1 MESRQSP
8 KSFLRI
14 ILRVAALK
22 IIRKLKQKII
32 RNRRL
37 EGFDNFRNQFSYNFE
52 QSDKEKH
59 MAWHNIGSLRSK
71 L

>member
-14 ILRVAALK
+14 ILRVATL
-22 IIRKLKQKII
+22 KII

-37 EGFDNFRNQFSYNFE
+37 EGFDNFRNQDSYNFE

>member
-22 IIRKLKQKII
+22 ISRKLKQK
-32 RNRRL
+32 N
-37 EGFDNFRNQFSYNFE
+37 Y
-52 QSDKEKH
+52 KK
-59 MAWHNIGSLRSK
+59 
-71 L
+71 

>member
-32 RNRRL
+32 RFIRTL
-37 EGFDNFRNQFSYNFE
+37 GF
-52 QSDKEKH
+52 
-59 MAWHNIGSLRSK
+59 
-71 L
+71 

>member
-22 IIRKLKQKII
+22 IIRKLKQK
-32 RNRRL
+32 N
-37 EGFDNFRNQFSYNFE
+37 Y
-52 QSDKEKH
+52 KK
-59 MAWHNIGSLRSK
+59 
-71 L
+71 

>member
-22 IIRKLKQKII
+22 IIRKFKNK
-32 RNRRL
+32 
-37 EGFDNFRNQFSYNFE
+37 SY
-52 QSDKEKH
+52 KK
-59 MAWHNIGSLRSK
+59 
-71 L
+71 